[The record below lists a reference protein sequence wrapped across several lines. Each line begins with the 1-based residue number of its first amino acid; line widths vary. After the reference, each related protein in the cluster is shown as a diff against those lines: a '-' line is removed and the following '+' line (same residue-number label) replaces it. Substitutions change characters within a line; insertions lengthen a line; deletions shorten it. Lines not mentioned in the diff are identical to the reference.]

1 MTRRTI
7 VGAGLSAFAVVAVIA
22 PAADRQETIAVG
34 AFSSARAGG
43 AAPSPWRPLTFPKIA
58 RQTTYALVADPQRGT
73 VVEARSDASAS
84 GLVRPID
91 IDPRDGLR
99 LAWSWK
105 TERVIERGDVSRREG
120 DDYPVRIYVTFRI
133 PPERLSTFDRMTRA
147 AARLLFG
154 DEVPDAGLSYI
165 WDTRAPAGSIVSNP
179 YTERVRMIV
188 VESGRERLGRWIDYE
203 RDLAADWRA
212 AFGDDPPPITGIAI
226 MTDTDN
232 TGETARSWYGDI
244 VLRRAAPAAAR

>member
-1 MTRRTI
+1 MTRLTI
-7 VGAGLSAFAVVAVIA
+7 AGAGLSAIAVVAA
-22 PAADRQETIAVG
+22 LASATDRQDTIAVG
-34 AFSSARAGG
+34 AFSAAPAGG
-43 AAPSPWRPLTFPKIA
+43 VMPSPWRPLTFPKIA
-58 RQTTYALVADPQRGT
+58 RHTRYALVADPQRGT

-84 GLVRPID
+84 GLVRPIEV
-91 IDPRDGLR
+91 DPRDGWR

-120 DDYPVRIYVTFRI
+120 DDYPVRLYVTFRM
-133 PPERLSTFDRMTRA
+133 PAGRLSAFDRMTRA
-147 AARLLFG
+147 AAGLLFG

-165 WDTRAPAGSIVSNP
+165 WDTRAPAGSIVTNP

-226 MTDTDN
+226 MTDADN

-244 VLRRAAPAAAR
+244 ALRRGALAAPR